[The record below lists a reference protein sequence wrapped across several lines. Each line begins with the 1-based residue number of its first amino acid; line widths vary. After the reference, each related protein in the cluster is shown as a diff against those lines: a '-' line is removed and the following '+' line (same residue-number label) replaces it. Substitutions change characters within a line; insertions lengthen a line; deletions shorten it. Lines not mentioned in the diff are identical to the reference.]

1 MKRRLEPEVI
11 AMRAAREFFDGAVVN
26 MGFGIP
32 TLASQYIPE
41 GIRVVFQAE
50 NGIMGY
56 GALLTDA
63 DKELWDY
70 DLINASAQFVGSAP
84 GMSVFDSTIS
94 FGMIRGKHIDITIL
108 GGLQVSEKGDLAN
121 WRIPGRTGG
130 MGGAM
135 DLALG
140 SKKVI
145 VTMEH
150 TTKEGQPKVVR
161 QCTYPLTA
169 RECVNLIITDVA
181 VIEVTQPGLLLK
193 EIAPG
198 WTVDEVQQLTEPKL
212 IVDPDLKNIEL

>member
-32 TLASQYIPE
+32 SLAAAYIPE
-41 GIRVVFQAE
+41 GMRVAFQAE
-50 NGIMGY
+50 NGVMGY
-56 GALLTDA
+56 GTLLTDA

-70 DLINASAQFVGSAP
+70 DLINASAQFISPAP
-84 GMSVFDSTIS
+84 GMSVFDSATS

-140 SKKVI
+140 SKRVI

-150 TTKEGQPKVVR
+150 TTKDGQPKVVR

-169 RECVNLIITDVA
+169 RRCVNLILTDIA
-181 VIEVTQPGLLLK
+181 VIEVTEPGLLLR

-212 IVDPDLKNIEL
+212 IVDPNLKNIEL